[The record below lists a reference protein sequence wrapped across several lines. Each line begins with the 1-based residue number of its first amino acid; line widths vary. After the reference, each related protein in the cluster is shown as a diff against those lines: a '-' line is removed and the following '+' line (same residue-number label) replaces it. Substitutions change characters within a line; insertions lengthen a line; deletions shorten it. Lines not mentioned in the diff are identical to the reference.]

1 MNFYKIFRQIY
12 KMTKNDRFLWFLK
25 IVESLVSKVLSLLM
39 VGVILWAIADLC
51 ILLVTDLLIQSSH
64 SLKDDIFDIFGLF
77 LNILVALEI
86 LENITAYLKKHSVQ
100 LELVIVTSL
109 IAVSRK
115 IIIFDLE
122 TKSSTDLIAIS
133 IAVLML
139 SISYFIVRSR
149 QKEDE

>member
-1 MNFYKIFRQIY
+1 MKFYKVLRQVY
-12 KMTKNDRFLWFLK
+12 GVTKNDRFLWFLK
-25 IVESLVSKVLSLLM
+25 IIESLVSKVLSLLM
-39 VGVILWAIADLC
+39 VGVILWAIGDLC
-51 ILLVTDLLIQSSH
+51 ILLVTDLFIKSSH

-86 LENITAYLKKHSVQ
+86 LENITAYLKKHSIQ

-133 IAVLML
+133 IAVFML

-149 QKEDE
+149 QKDEE

>member
-1 MNFYKIFRQIY
+1 MKFNKVFRQIY
-12 KMTKNDRFLWFLK
+12 GITKNDRFLVFLK

-39 VGVILWAIADLC
+39 VGVILWAISDLC
-51 ILLVTDLLIQSSH
+51 ILLVTDLFIQSSH

-86 LENITAYLKKHSVQ
+86 LENITAYLKKHSIQ

-122 TKSSTDLIAIS
+122 TKSSSDLIAIS

-139 SISYFIVRSR
+139 SISYFIIRSR

>member
-1 MNFYKIFRQIY
+1 MKFNKVFRQIY
-12 KMTKNDRFLWFLK
+12 GITKNDRFLVFLK

-39 VGVILWAIADLC
+39 VGVILWAISDLC
-51 ILLVTDLLIQSSH
+51 ILLVTDLLIKSSH
-64 SLKDDIFDIFGLF
+64 SLKEDIFDIFGLF

-86 LENITAYLKKHSVQ
+86 LENITAYLKRHSIQ

-109 IAVSRK
+109 IAVARK

-122 TKSSTDLIAIS
+122 TKSSSDLIAIS
-133 IAVLML
+133 IAVFML

-149 QKEDE
+149 QKDNE